1 MCMSMRCLCPL
12 RCINGY
18 QRFVREISRSSEEGR
33 GEVTLDEVESKL
45 GRKQYLIS
53 IKIGTLQ
60 QHMSPM
66 ACVRAETDLPDN
78 TYTSE

>member
-33 GEVTLDEVESKL
+33 GEITLDEVESQL

-60 QHMSPM
+60 QHMSLM